1 MTPRT
6 HRNPSAETR
15 CRRPPV
21 LMSLI
26 TVSIP
31 RTYNSCRRRGSEP
44 RRTEVRSSVREVTA
58 DRRWSQRLVAGD
70 ESALREAYREHG
82 AALLG
87 LATRV
92 LGNAA
97 SVEDIVQEV
106 FVGLWER
113 PERFDPTRGRLR
125 TYLLALTHSR
135 VVDRLRADDSQRRR
149 LDEAGRQPP
158 RAHTP
163 DPTEAVED
171 RLARAAVRRAL
182 DELPHEQ
189 RTAIEL
195 AYFGGLP
202 YREVAVVL
210 GEPEGTVRYRIRS
223 GMQKMRAALQAEE
236 VTP

>member
-6 HRNPSAETR
+6 QPNPSAETPAPAHPGVDR
-15 CRRPPV
+15 HGVEHAHLRIRV
-21 LMSLI
+21 
-26 TVSIP
+26 
-31 RTYNSCRRRGSEP
+31 RARGSAP

-58 DRRWSQRLVAGD
+58 DQRWSQRLVAGD

-82 AALLG
+82 AAVLG

-97 SVEDIVQEV
+97 SAEDVVQEV

-125 TYLLALTHSR
+125 SYLLALTHSR
-135 VVDRLRADDSQRRR
+135 AVDRLRADDSQRRR
-149 LDEAGRQPP
+149 LDEAGRQP
-158 RAHTP
+158 RAPTL
-163 DPTEAVED
+163 DPTDALED
-171 RLARAAVRRAL
+171 RRTRAAVRRAL
-182 DELPHEQ
+182 AELPDDQ